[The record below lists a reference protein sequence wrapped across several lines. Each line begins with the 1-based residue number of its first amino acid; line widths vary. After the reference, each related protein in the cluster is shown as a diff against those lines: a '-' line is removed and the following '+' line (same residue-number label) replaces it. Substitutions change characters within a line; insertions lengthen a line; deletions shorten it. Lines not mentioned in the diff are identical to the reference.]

1 MLSAKDPSLSPLVA
15 EGEEPAVATML
26 GERASKGWFGFALRH
41 TWARELLM
49 LAERF
54 LLGGIFTHYLAR
66 KRWIEREV
74 KRALSGGIRQVVVL
88 GAGYDTLAWR
98 LHGRFPGVRF
108 FEIDHPATQASK
120 LEALGEW
127 KNLRFLP
134 GDLSR
139 EAIPEILAAHD
150 EYDAAKPSIVI
161 AEGLTMYFSGLKVR
175 EILRSSAEIAGGE
188 GRVIFSFMEEREDGS
203 IHFQGE
209 NPAVGWWLRSRRE
222 PFRWGCRREVLPDFL
237 GEVGLSVDRVA
248 NHRDLRSGVLSALN
262 VPRLPLARGE
272 SLCLCTPSRP

>member
-1 MLSAKDPSLSPLVA
+1 MLSARDPSLAPLVA
-15 EGEEPAVATML
+15 DGEEPAVATIL
-26 GERASKGWFGFALRH
+26 GERASKGWFGFAMRH
-41 TWARELLM
+41 VWARELLM

-54 LLGGIFTHYLAR
+54 FLGGIFTHYLAR

-74 KRALSGGIRQVVVL
+74 KRALTGGARQVVVL

-139 EAIPEILAAHD
+139 QAIPEILAAHD
-150 EYDAAKPSIVI
+150 DYDAAKPTVVI
-161 AEGLTMYFSGLKVR
+161 AEGLTMYFPRAKVQ
-175 EILRSSAEIAGGE
+175 EILHASAEIAGE
-188 GRVIFSFMEEREDGS
+188 KGRVIFSFMEEREDGS
-203 IHFQGE
+203 IHFQGAS
-209 NPAVGWWLRSRRE
+209 PAVGWWLQSRRE

-237 GEVGLSVDRVA
+237 RGLGLSVGPVGD
-248 NHRDLRSGVLSALN
+248 HRGLPSSVLSVLN

-272 SLCLCTPSRP
+272 SLCICTPARG